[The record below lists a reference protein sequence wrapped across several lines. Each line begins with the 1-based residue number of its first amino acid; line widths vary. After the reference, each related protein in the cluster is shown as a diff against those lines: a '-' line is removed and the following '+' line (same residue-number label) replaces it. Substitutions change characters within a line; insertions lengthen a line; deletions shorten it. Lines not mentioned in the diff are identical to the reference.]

1 MCVDKLRP
9 QDLPTAETADD
20 QLRIVIDAREKVVKS
35 RRSELPYC
43 EVASFRPEFDCFH
56 TSFSQQKFNPIF
68 MMLRLASL
76 RWKGDNHSSHCTR
89 VCPVRPYRNRLAL
102 MFFQCRSD
110 CKWMLRAWQV
120 DASPKS
126 HVEGNVFPPHSMT
139 SLALEYSSRWG
150 RICQS
155 FLWNRDSPETNTRL
169 PTMLSFKREGR
180 EEYQGMV
187 FR

>member
-1 MCVDKLRP
+1 MCADKLRP

-126 HVEGNVFPPHSMT
+126 HVEGKVFPPHPMT

-150 RICQS
+150 VSHFSEIEIVQRQIRGYRPCCRS
-155 FLWNRDSPETNTRL
+155 I
-169 PTMLSFKREGR
+169 KEG
-180 EEYQGMV
+180 EKNIKGWFFV
-187 FR
+187 